1 MSSLEE
7 QHTWDGS
14 SCAPSGASSA
24 ADKGTDPAYLLHGPA
39 WPSGHK
45 SHAQSK
51 LREFPAESRDLYLL
65 FLQLQNVLAHT
76 KKGQSA
82 V

>member
-1 MSSLEE
+1 MAPPALPQEPAVLQTRAQIQPTHYVS
-7 QHTWDGS
+7 QPGHWDTKAMLVQ
-14 SCAPSGASSA
+14 C
-24 ADKGTDPAYLLHGPA
+24 
-39 WPSGHK
+39 
-45 SHAQSK
+45 HAQSK

-65 FLQLQNVLAHT
+65 FLQLRNVLAQ

>member
-1 MSSLEE
+1 M
-7 QHTWDGS
+7 
-14 SCAPSGASSA
+14 APPVLPQE
-24 ADKGTDPAYLLHGPA
+24 PAVLQTKVQIQPTCYMNTKAMLVQ
-39 WPSGHK
+39 

-65 FLQLQNVLAHT
+65 FLQLQNVLANT